1 MQWTLQCRRDTETFV
16 PRATRRKRAAGTEGE
31 NDKKSLPA
39 LINKVWLGLRSTRC
53 SSSYGWSLHTHTH
66 TWMDRHTRAHLSAS
80 IPVLTDTASPLLIVL
95 EQRLWQRLN
104 LLHQQSYC
112 HRARV
117 SPDSNHQISYIL
129 YFCSPLG

>member
-1 MQWTLQCRRDTETFV
+1 MQWPLRCRRHTETFV

-39 LINKVWLGLRSTRC
+39 LINKVWLGLRSARC
-53 SSSYGWSLHTHTH
+53 SSSYGWSPHTH
-66 TWMDRHTRAHLSAS
+66 TWMDRRTRARLSAS

-104 LLHQQSYC
+104 LLHQQSHC
-112 HRARV
+112 DRARV
-117 SPDSNHQISYIL
+117 SPDGSHQISYIL